1 MPDIFGRETPQERM
15 ERERLEAAQKEA
27 EARKEEAKAR
37 GVITKEAAKRASL
50 PGTLH
55 GSMHGGA
62 ANYAQGVMN
71 RNAAHLDQQNKMI
84 GQTLRANARR
94 VADGKD
100 RMLEKYRTDV
110 ELEKER
116 MKYDYLLKRLREEQ
130 EMEREKMAGM
140 GHLRKVKVNR
150 GNGWQT
156 EYR

>member
-27 EARKEEAKAR
+27 DARKEEAKAR
-37 GVITKEAAKRASL
+37 GAITKEAARRASM
-50 PGTLH
+50 PGSAH
-55 GSMHGGA
+55 GAMHAGA
-62 ANYAQGVMN
+62 ANYAGGIMDN
-71 RNAAHLDQQNKMI
+71 YASHLDKQNDTI
-84 GQTLRANARR
+84 GATLRANARR

-130 EMEREKMAGM
+130 ELEREKLAGM
-140 GHLRKVKVNR
+140 GYLTKVKVNR